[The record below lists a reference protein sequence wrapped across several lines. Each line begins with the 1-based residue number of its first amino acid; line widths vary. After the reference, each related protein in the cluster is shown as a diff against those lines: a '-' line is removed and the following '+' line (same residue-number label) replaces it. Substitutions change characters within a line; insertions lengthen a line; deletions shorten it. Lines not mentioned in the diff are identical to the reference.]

1 MPLKVDWDVL
11 DVPFEAQQPQWPAP
25 SGVRAVFTG
34 RRFAGQADEQ
44 QGRSHFNLGA
54 HVGDDPAQVADRRAL
69 VDASLGMQAI
79 YVNQV
84 HGTAVCALDALPP
97 HSLAD
102 ADAVWASRPGVA
114 CAIMVADCLPV
125 LMCNRQGSWV
135 GAAHAGWR
143 GLAGHVGQAGVLE
156 TLTQAYVADTTAL
169 ARGEHRSAS
178 DLMAWLGPC
187 IGPTAFEVG
196 PEVKAAFESPWAQP
210 PTQAL
215 VHCATP
221 ANPQTMP
228 SPHRQTQLAQVQ
240 AQFIGQRDGKFLAN
254 LPGLARLRL
263 QAVGVSDVHGN
274 DGAAR
279 WCTVSNPERYFSY
292 RRDQARLGASGRMC
306 AYIWLV

>member
-1 MPLKVDWDVL
+1 MSLKLDWDAT

-34 RRFAGQADEQ
+34 RRFAGQADER
-44 QGRSHFNLGA
+44 QGRSQFNLGA
-54 HVGDDPAQVADRRAL
+54 HVGDDPAQVAKRRAL
-69 VDASLGMQAI
+69 VNSSFGMQAI

-97 HSLAD
+97 HRLDD
-102 ADAVWASRPGVA
+102 ADAVWASRSGVA

-143 GLAGHVGQAGVLE
+143 GLAGHAGQGVLE
-156 TLTQAYVADTTAL
+156 TLVQAYVGDAAAL
-169 ARGEHRSAS
+169 ARGEDRNAG

-196 PEVKAAFESPWAQP
+196 PEVKAAFELPLAQL
-210 PTQAL
+210 TQPLACA
-215 VHCATP
+215 VAGNTQTMATP
-221 ANPQTMP
+221 QRHA
-228 SPHRQTQLAQVQ
+228 QLAQVQ
-240 AQFIGQRDGKFLAN
+240 AQFIGQRGGKFLAN

-263 QAVGVSDVHGN
+263 QAVGVCDVHGN
-274 DGAAR
+274 DGAAQ

-292 RRDQARLGASGRMC
+292 RRDQAQLGASGRMC